1 MRPILGGRQ
10 LIAALT
16 RGSVSTVVTAVFRL
30 SSSRPPTGLLDSIR
44 VVHPVLSPR
53 YGFRRVLGG
62 TRTRQTL
69 ALFGVCRCDLDL
81 AAMCQVL
88 VERRR

>member
-44 VVHPVLSPR
+44 VVRGPWSPESTARIPQSPR
-53 YGFRRVLGG
+53 WNSDAADVSFGRRLS
-62 TRTRQTL
+62 L
-69 ALFGVCRCDLDL
+69 
-81 AAMCQVL
+81 
-88 VERRR
+88 